1 MSLSSRFHTRGYSS
15 APGLTCS
22 TVSCTRATTGLS
34 QRCYRCQHNHK
45 RFGHPLQILPTTRE
59 LDKRIRAAEEARG
72 RLKLL
77 DLNALEARWTTLV
90 DDCRARATPSYKDRG
105 TLSYSGWER
114 EASQLIRDCAEQT
127 TFLRVLDLLT
137 AVHLLNLEG
146 YWRSE
151 EAMGCSMVELLR
163 RTSRVDCKVM
173 AMSAAN
179 GTISRSYRRE
189 LSRNSRLAAARLL
202 NVGLG
207 GAAVALAKLEAA
219 REEKAQ
225 AVRSDYWSAVNAITT
240 TSV

>member
-1 MSLSSRFHTRGYSS
+1 MSLSSRFHTRYSS
-15 APGLTCS
+15 APGRTYS
-22 TVSCTRATTGLS
+22 TVGCTRATTDLS

-45 RFGHPLQILPTTRE
+45 RFGHALQTLPTTRE

-189 LSRNSRLAAARLL
+189 LSRNSRLAAARRL

-207 GAAVALAKLEAA
+207 GAAEALAGREAKRA
-219 REEKAQ
+219 DQERVTRSSYFA
-225 AVRSDYWSAVNAITT
+225 AVAAIAAE
-240 TSV
+240 